1 MSYRLKTEESLAAG
15 IRRIAWEQ
23 LEGALCEM
31 KGMTAGNEAEAVHA
45 TRKHIKKTRAL
56 LRLVR
61 EQLGDERYREENGR
75 LRETARAFSSSRDA
89 RVQLETLADVCQRA
103 QQKTTDFPHTSKEL
117 QHEISAISDSFGAR
131 RLEAVATL
139 QHIADRIEGWP
150 VDKLGPNDLSCALQ
164 HAYRRGRKCFR
175 CVSKE
180 PLPEQFHSW
189 RKRVKDIWYQARL
202 LQNLDEEVVCAIAAA
217 AKNLGQKL
225 GALHDLAFFRA
236 QLEAS
241 QTKGEDE
248 RAILLGLICTRER
261 ELERICVDLGARF
274 FAEKPGRFGRRVLRY
289 ASDRR
294 VESGP
299 A

>member
-15 IRRIAWEQ
+15 IRRIAREKI
-23 LEGALCEM
+23 EGALREM
-31 KGMTAGNEAEAVHA
+31 EGVTAGKEAAAVHA

-61 EQLGDERYREENGR
+61 DQLGDELYREENGR
-75 LRETARAFSSSRDA
+75 LRDTARAFSSSRDA
-89 RVQLETLADVCQRA
+89 RVQLETLEDLCQRA
-103 QQKTTDFPHTSKEL
+103 QQKATDFPHTSKAL

-131 RLEAVATL
+131 RQEAVATL

-150 VDKLGPNDLSCALQ
+150 VDKIGLNDLCCALQ
-164 HAYRRGRKCFR
+164 HAYRRGRKCFG
-175 CVSKE
+175 CVSEE

-202 LQNLDEEVVCAIAAA
+202 LQNLNREVVCAIADA

-225 GALHDLAFFRA
+225 GDLHDLAFFRA
-236 QLEAS
+236 HLESS
-241 QTKGEDE
+241 QAKGEDE
-248 RAILLGLICTRER
+248 RALLLGLICTRER
-261 ELERICVDLGARF
+261 ELERVTVDLGARF
-274 FAEKPGRFGRRVLRY
+274 FAEKPGKFGRRLLRY
-289 ASDRR
+289 TRDWR